1 VSATVTAPDV
11 ELIGDYLANMTHAL
25 PDDAGFV
32 ITSIRQGSG
41 VAGRGWDHLVTGSNI
56 NEAAQRCVEL
66 ARSSNVYLSTTATD
80 KATWATTLARSPGA
94 RGGKDDARFL
104 VGLFADLD
112 VAGPNHKADN
122 LPPTIADAESI
133 LNCVPEPS
141 FTLASGGGLQA
152 WWLFDEPMPITNTA
166 DAADL
171 VDRWVRTLE
180 AEAHRLGWNF
190 DGGIGELA
198 RVLRPTGTLNHKRAE
213 LHLVDFRN
221 WKADEDGAPIRYRVA
236 DLEAFCIVPL
246 STMPE
251 TISTTSEAKP
261 AKIKTSKPSSSDLN
275 ILDACNV
282 AAWEDI
288 WPPDF
293 EKVEPPTAP
302 KVHGTPVELW
312 KRPGASSSHSVTCWP
327 DGGCRVFSDQIPGL
341 DSGEHGDYSKAAIL
355 AWRIGTDL
363 SELSKKI
370 LFTARDGETHGIPQ
384 SIADEARRILAANK
398 ERVDVLDA
406 INPGRGKP
414 SVVTDGFTPAG
425 ATGVAPQTPRTSN
438 PSDFVGKD
446 GLLVRDL
453 VEAILD
459 GGPIRPGL
467 GGALWWYDDGVYL
480 DKGEQELSRRA
491 QRLLGNR
498 YRRSH
503 VDNAIAW
510 IAAHHP
516 FITDHEPTE
525 LLNTHSGLLNW
536 RTHELRPHEPEL
548 PSTYQIPHAWNPTAL
563 CPMFDEWLTQVLPDD
578 CHEFIWEVMGYLLL
592 PANPFHKAILLH
604 GTGRNGKSTWLRLVE
619 HLIGTR
625 HVSHRTLQEL
635 QEDRF
640 ATSSLYRKVA
650 NIAGDLDQRR
660 LANTD
665 NFKMATGGD
674 PIAAQRKYGDTFEF
688 VCTATFAFAANELPG
703 TADLTEGFFSRW
715 IVVPFRGYFPAG
727 KADPHLGD
735 RLIGEAEGI
744 IFKAI
749 EGLHRVMDRGR
760 FDLPT
765 SVLAATED
773 YRVKADPVR
782 QFSAERIEVDFDAEV
797 KRTWL
802 HDAYQEWCRHNGYQP
817 LATRRFYDRLR
828 QIHVGRIHDKKK
840 QGDMFFGG
848 IRLLYPDQGGSEG
861 AVGAT
866 LSTLSRTYGGKGRD
880 AAPDAPLLPPS
891 GGRSASEGEA
901 A

>member
-1 VSATVTAPDV
+1 MTAPDI
-11 ELIGDYLANMTHAL
+11 ELIGDYLANMTHGL

-32 ITSIRQGSG
+32 ITSIPQGSG
-41 VAGRGWDHLVTGSNI
+41 QAGRGWGQLVTAANI
-56 NEAAQRCVEL
+56 DEAAQRCADL
-66 ARSSNVYLSTTATD
+66 ARTSNVYLSTTATD
-80 KATWATTLARSPGA
+80 AAAWTNTLAKSSGA
-94 RGGKDDARFL
+94 RGGADDARFL

-112 VAGPNHKADN
+112 VAGPNHKTDN
-122 LPPTIADAESI
+122 LPPTIADAESMLDCI
-133 LNCVPEPS
+133 AEPS

-152 WWLFDEPMPITNTA
+152 WWLFDKPMPITNIEEATQLF
-166 DAADL
+166 DDWGNL
-171 VDRWVRTLE
+171 WTQLGSERGWHVDRVS
-180 AEAHRLGWNF
+180 
-190 DGGIGELA
+190 ELA
-198 RVLRPTGTLNHKRAE
+198 RVLRPVGTLNHKQAQ
-213 LHLVDFRN
+213 LHLVDFHN
-221 WKADEDGAPIRYRVA
+221 WKADEDGALIRYQLA
-236 DLEAFCIVPL
+236 DLQAFCIVPD
-246 STMPE
+246 STGE
-251 TISTTSEAKP
+251 TKPISTAP
-261 AKIKTSKPSSSDLN
+261 ANITTSKPSSSDLN

-302 KVHGTPVELW
+302 KVHGTPVEHW

-370 LFTARDGETHGIPQ
+370 IFTARDGETHGIPQ
-384 SIADEARRILAANK
+384 SIADEARRMLAAHK

-406 INPGRGKP
+406 IDPQVITHEGRLPASVPPGT
-414 SVVTDGFTPAG
+414 VE
-425 ATGVAPQTPRTSN
+425 TPRTSN

-453 VEAILD
+453 VEAILED
-459 GGPIRPGL
+459 GPIRPGL
-467 GGALWWYDDGVYL
+467 GGALWWYEDGVYL

-525 LLNTHSGLLNW
+525 LLNTRSGLLNW
-536 RTHELRPHEPEL
+536 RTHELRPHDPEL
-548 PSTYQIPHAWNPTAL
+548 PSTYQIPHAWNPTAS
-563 CPMFDEWLTQVLPDD
+563 CPMFDEWLTQVLPND
-578 CHEFIWEVMGYLLL
+578 CYDFIWEVMGYLLL

-715 IVVPFRGYFPAG
+715 IIVPFRGYFPAG

-735 RLIGEAEGI
+735 RLTSEAEGI
-744 IFKAI
+744 IVKAI

-861 AVGAT
+861 AVGAEF
-866 LSTLSRTYGGKGRD
+866 STPSRTYGGKGRD
-880 AAPDAPLLPPS
+880 AAPVAPSLPPT